1 MLWVFTNKKI
11 WGLKIDGFTVQLCQ
25 TKQKKKKREL
35 QTQIQIIT
43 KTDSNKKI

>member
-1 MLWVFTNKKI
+1 M
-11 WGLKIDGFTVQLCQ
+11 GFENRWIHCSTVPDQ
-25 TKQKKKKREL
+25 TKKKKREL